1 MDGATSCKA
10 GVAPPAGFNV
20 SFGVRMTRSA
30 ASRFVLTRPRR
41 LMVAVAFVCA
51 LALAGIWSARQWYA
65 EHATTEAIA
74 ETRADVARLTRLYA
88 ASIERTIAV
97 ADSAVR
103 ATREAVRRDGAAVD
117 VDRVFADY
125 ADGPAGIFDV
135 VALDADAKVIAWS
148 GDPSARGRDMSERPY
163 VRILTDSAT
172 DLLHVGAAI
181 AGADGRARIPVARRV
196 DDVRGSLVGFAV
208 VVLTPEAFVR
218 PVDRTAL
225 KPGSAAN
232 VAGFD
237 GLVRGRIDGEGRI
250 SHGQNVGGSPVFQ
263 AARRDGFAVD
273 EVVGVID
280 GVRRMTGW
288 QRLAGADLLAHYSVD
303 LDAVLAEAR
312 SEQREWTWLAA
323 IASLFVLALGGLL
336 LRAISGLVETQA
348 RLAEGE
354 ARFRD
359 FASASSDWF
368 WETDEH
374 DRLVYMSDTARAYG
388 IDIET
393 RIGRRYDEGVD
404 AREAADPEFAK
415 VREIIAKREPFRNS
429 IWRSRGHDQREM
441 IVSTSGMPVFD
452 AGGVFRG
459 YRGVA
464 RDVTEELA
472 QRERAEAQ
480 GRQLAEL
487 SGFVPGV
494 LYRML
499 RAADGTIS
507 FPFMSSRALDLLGLD
522 PDTVMRSA
530 RELFTVVARED
541 LARVRRSIA
550 RATSRGEEWLAE
562 FRIEPKGFGQT
573 RWVRGHATPTLR
585 GDGSIVWDGLLL
597 DVSTEKSAIEALA
610 LGEQR
615 FRDAIEAMDEAMIL
629 YDSDDRVAMWNP
641 RYVQAFPYVAGE
653 LAVGL
658 SFERISEIA
667 WDSGGAERG
676 GMTRAEFVAARNA
689 RHRAPGAPFEVK
701 LAGGATWVGIERR
714 TADGGMVATYRDVTS
729 VRAAAQAL
737 SLSETRFRDGVESM
751 NDGFALYDADD
762 RLILWNRRY
771 EEIFPYTRGRLRAG
785 TAFAEIMAW
794 GAEWPEYGFDE
805 AQKREFLAYRL
816 ARRER
821 LGQVFEHTFLG
832 GASIQVVETG
842 TREGGVVAVVRDVTE
857 QRAAMLTAALAE
869 RRFRDGIAAMG
880 EGFALYDASGRLI
893 AWNQRFEEIFPHLA
907 GKLSAG
913 MTREDI
919 LRLDHQAGAMEAMGD
934 VGTWLE
940 ASKRRA
946 VRMGAPYELRMADG
960 RSIEGTR
967 RPTAEGG
974 RVAVYRDVTA
984 ARRTLKL
991 LADNEI
997 RFRDFAQVTSD
1008 WFWETDAEHRLA
1020 FVSDPRGRLGLDPA
1034 SMLGRGLAELI
1045 AEGGGASPAALAAD
1059 MQAHRP
1065 FRDFTHPIARGD
1077 GALEWVSI
1085 SGIPTFDERNR
1096 FAGYRGGGRVVTEQV
1111 AAERRLAAARDDAER
1126 AREAAEKANRAKSDF
1141 LASMSHE
1148 IRTPMNGVIGM
1159 TGILL
1164 EGPLAPDQRRAVET
1178 IRDSGESLM
1187 HIIDDILD
1195 LSKLEAGRM
1204 EFERLAF
1211 EPRSLARGALDIVAP
1226 RAADKGLRLDF
1237 AVGQGVPDTVLGDPG
1252 RLRQVLLNLASNAVK
1267 FTERGGVSLSI
1278 ESLPGGGAGRV
1289 RLAFV
1294 MRDTGIGIAPER
1306 LGELFREF
1314 SQLDSSI
1321 TRRYG
1326 GTGLGLAISR
1336 RLVERMGGT
1345 IAVDSAPGQ
1354 GSVFRVEL
1362 GFEVGLGARVARA
1375 AAAEAAEAIETLRA
1389 RAARPGGVRVLLAE
1403 DNETNRMVALSMLQ
1417 TVGIAA
1423 DVADNGAQAL
1433 EAVRAK
1439 PYDVVL
1445 MDIHMP
1451 EMDGLAA
1458 ARAIRALPG
1467 AAGRVPIVALTA
1479 NAFQSHADDCRA
1491 AGMNDFLSK
1500 PYRKAALL
1508 DAIARQLGPAE
1519 HAAE

>member
-1 MDGATSCKA
+1 MPLAA
-10 GVAPPAGFNV
+10 AP
-20 SFGVRMTRSA
+20 
-30 ASRFVLTRPRR
+30 RFAVTRPRR

-51 LALAGIWSARQWYA
+51 LALAGIWTARQWYA
-65 EHATTEAIA
+65 EHALDEAAA
-74 ETRADVARLTRLYA
+74 ETTAEVGRLTRLYA
-88 ASIERTIAV
+88 ASIERTMAV
-97 ADSAVR
+97 ADAAVR
-103 ATREAVRRDGAAVD
+103 ATREAMRRDGVAVD
-117 VDRVFADY
+117 VDRVLADY

-135 VALDADAKVIAWS
+135 VAVGADARVIAWS
-148 GDPSARGRDMSERPY
+148 GDPAARGRDMSERPY
-163 VRILTDSAT
+163 VRVLTDARG
-172 DLLHVGAAI
+172 DFLHVGTVLT
-181 AGADGRARIPVARRV
+181 GADGRARIPVARRV
-196 DDVRGSLVGFAV
+196 EDSTGHLAGFAV
-208 VVLTPEAFVR
+208 VVLTPETFVR
-218 PVDRTAL
+218 PVDRSAL
-225 KPGSAAN
+225 RPGSAAN

-237 GLVRGRIDGEGRI
+237 GLVRGRIDGEGRVT
-250 SHGQNVGGSPVFQ
+250 SGQNVGGSPVFQ
-263 AARRDGFAVD
+263 AARRDGFAVG
-273 EVVGVID
+273 EVVGAID

-288 QRLAGADLLAHYSVD
+288 QRVSGADLLAHFSVD
-303 LDAVLAEAR
+303 LGRVLAETEEER
-312 SEQREWTWLAA
+312 RESVWLASA
-323 IASLFVLALGGLL
+323 ASLFVLLLGGLL
-336 LRAISGLVETQA
+336 LRAIAGLAETQA

-354 ARFRD
+354 TRFRD

-368 WETDEH
+368 WETDAD
-374 DRLVYMSDTARAYG
+374 DRLVYMSETARAYG
-388 IDIET
+388 IDIEKKL
-393 RIGRRYDEGVD
+393 GKRRDEGID
-404 AREAADPEFAK
+404 AREAADPEI
-415 VREIIAKREPFRNS
+415 VRLRAAVEKREPFRNS
-429 IWRSRGHDQREM
+429 IRRSRGHGHREM

-452 AGGVFRG
+452 VEGVFQG
-459 YRGVA
+459 YRGIA
-464 RDVTEELA
+464 RDVTDELA

-487 SGFVPGV
+487 SSFVPGV

-499 RAADGTIS
+499 RAPDGAIS

-522 PDTVMRSA
+522 PDVVMRSG

-550 RATSRGEEWLAE
+550 RATARGEEWLAE
-562 FRIEPKGFGQT
+562 YRVEPKGYGQT

-585 GDGSIVWDGLLL
+585 GDGSTVWDGLLL
-597 DVSTEKSAIEALA
+597 DVTAEKSALEALA

-629 YDSDDRVAMWNP
+629 YDAADRVAMWNP
-641 RYVQAFPYVAGE
+641 RYLEAFPYLAGE

-658 SFERISEIA
+658 QFDRISEVA
-667 WDSGGAERG
+667 WDSGAADRG
-676 GMTRAEFVAARNA
+676 GMTRDEFIAARRA

-701 LAGGATWVGIERR
+701 LVDGAIWVGIERR

-737 SLSETRFRDGVESM
+737 SLSETRFRDGIESM
-751 NDGFALYDADD
+751 NDGFALYDAED
-762 RLILWNRRY
+762 RVVAWNRRY
-771 EEIFPYTRGRLRAG
+771 EEIFPYTSGRLRVG
-785 TAFAEIMAW
+785 TEFAEIMAW
-794 GAEWPEYGFDE
+794 AVAWPDYGFDE
-805 AQKREFLAYRL
+805 ADKRAFLERRL

-832 GASIQVVETG
+832 GTSIQVVETG
-842 TREGGVVAVVRDVTE
+842 TREGGIVAVVRDVTE
-857 QRAAMLTAALAE
+857 QRAATLTAALAE

-880 EGFALYDASGRLI
+880 EGFALYDAGGRVI
-893 AWNQRFEEIFPHLA
+893 AWNQRLEEIFPHLA
-907 GKLSAG
+907 GKLSVG
-913 MTREDI
+913 MTRDDI
-919 LRLDHQAGAMEAMGD
+919 LRLDHQSGAYEAIGD
-934 VGTWLE
+934 LPTWLE
-940 ASKRRA
+940 ASDRRA
-946 VRMGAPYELRMADG
+946 SRVGVPYELRMEGG
-960 RSIEGTR
+960 RVIEGTR

-974 RVAVYRDVTA
+974 RVAIYRDVTA

-1034 SMLGRGLAELI
+1034 SMLGRALTELV
-1045 AEGGGASPAALAAD
+1045 AEGAETPPSALAAD
-1059 MQAHRP
+1059 LDAHRP
-1065 FRDFTHPIARGD
+1065 FREFLHPIVRAD
-1077 GALEWVSI
+1077 GAKEWVSV
-1085 SGIPTFDERNR
+1085 SGIPVFDERNR
-1096 FAGYRGGGRVVTEQV
+1096 FVGYRGGGRVVTEQV
-1111 AAERRLAAARDDAER
+1111 AAERRLAAARDEAER
-1126 AREAAEKANRAKSDF
+1126 AREVAEKANRAKSDF

-1164 EGPLAPDQRRAVET
+1164 DGPLAPDQRRAVET

-1237 AVGQGVPDTVLGDPG
+1237 AVGPGVPDTVVGDPG
-1252 RLRQVLLNLASNAVK
+1252 RLRQVLLNLAANAVK

-1278 ESLPGGGAGRV
+1278 DALPGAGAGRA

-1294 MRDTGIGIAPER
+1294 IRDTGIGIAPAR

-1362 GFEVGLGARVARA
+1362 PFEVGLGARVARA
-1375 AAAEAAEAIETLRA
+1375 AAAEAAEAVDLLRA

-1403 DNETNRMVALSMLQ
+1403 DNETNRLVALSMLE
-1417 TVGIAA
+1417 TVGIFA
-1423 DVADNGAQAL
+1423 DVAADGVETL
-1433 EAVRAK
+1433 EAARAK

-1467 AAGRVPIVALTA
+1467 RAGRVPIVALTA
-1479 NAFQSHADDCRA
+1479 NAFQSHADECRA

-1500 PYRKAALL
+1500 PYRKSALL
-1508 DAIARQLGPAE
+1508 DAIARQLGLAE
-1519 HAAE
+1519 RAAE